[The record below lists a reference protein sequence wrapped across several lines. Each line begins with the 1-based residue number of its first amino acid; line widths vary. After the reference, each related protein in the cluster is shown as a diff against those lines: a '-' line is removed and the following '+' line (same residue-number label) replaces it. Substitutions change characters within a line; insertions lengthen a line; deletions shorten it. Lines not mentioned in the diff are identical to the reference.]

1 MDNLTVNLGDLDLK
15 EVVSAAI
22 LKALTDKQKEIL
34 IKDSLTFLLSQDKN
48 SSYYGDKISPLQRAF
63 RASVEEVAKEI
74 ITATLKED
82 TDIKAKISKLIS
94 DAVERIYTND
104 RDTTVKRI
112 ADKIIEGLT
121 TDR

>member
-1 MDNLTVNLGDLDLK
+1 
-15 EVVSAAI
+15 
-22 LKALTDKQKEIL
+22 
-34 IKDSLTFLLSQDKN
+34 
-48 SSYYGDKISPLQRAF
+48 LQRAF